1 MWLHYLS
8 STLTTGGVMAFI
20 YMKIMKKLTPAILA
34 ALTLSFSLAAY
45 SSDAAQYKDGVYT
58 GKGQGKEG
66 EIEVSV
72 SISDGK
78 IANAEVVQ
86 HEDTEALMMG
96 VVDNVVP
103 ELLETQDIDKV
114 DAVTGATMSSQ
125 GVIDAIRQALE
136 QAKK

>member
-1 MWLHYLS
+1 
-8 STLTTGGVMAFI
+8 
-20 YMKIMKKLTPAILA
+20 MKKLIPAMLA
-34 ALTLSFSLAAY
+34 ALTLSCSLAAY
-45 SSDAAQYKDGVYT
+45 ATDAAQYKDGTYT

-78 IANAEVVQ
+78 IANAEVVK

-96 VVDNVVP
+96 VIDNVVP
-103 ELLETQDIDKV
+103 ELIEKQDIDKV
-114 DAVTGATMSSQ
+114 DSVTGATMSSQ
-125 GVIDAIRQALE
+125 GVISAVKQALE